1 MRRWLFRAFMLA
13 AAVVLALVAY
23 ALSPLPLGA
32 EGATFT
38 IKQGSSLR
46 TVANQLSDAGVL
58 RLPLAFEVLGRVMGK
73 DTALQAGNY
82 QVPAGTLVKTLLER
96 ITSGERTLDRITL
109 LEGWTFAQLR
119 AALDRHPALAHD
131 SRGLTEAELIA
142 RLGVTAPSLEGA
154 FLPDTYFFAGGASD
168 FEVLKRAQR
177 ALDAQLAAQ
186 WAGRAPNLPY
196 ANAYEGLIMA
206 SIVEKETGVD
216 ADRPLVAGVFVNRL
230 RVPMR
235 LQSDPTVIYGL
246 GSRFDGNLRKPDLL
260 ADTPYNS
267 YTRDGLPPTPI
278 ALAGAASLAAAFR
291 PAPTDALYFVARGD
305 GTSHFSNSLA
315 EHNRAVTKYQKRQG
329 RP

>member
-1 MRRWLFRAFMLA
+1 MCRWLFRLVMLA
-13 AAVVLALVAY
+13 CMAVLALVAY
-23 ALSPLPLGA
+23 AFSPLPVSG
-32 EGATFT
+32 EGAAFT

-46 TVANQLSDAGVL
+46 TVANQLSEAGVL

-73 DTALQAGNY
+73 DTTLQAGNY
-82 QVPAGTLVKTLLER
+82 QVAAGTLVSTLLER

-131 SRGLTEAELIA
+131 SRGLTETELIA
-142 RLGVTAPSLEGA
+142 RFGLTAPSLEGA

-168 FEVLKRAQR
+168 FDVLKRAQR
-177 ALDAQLAAQ
+177 ALDAQLAVL
-186 WAGRAPNLPY
+186 WTGRAVNLPY
-196 ANAYEGLIMA
+196 ESPYEGLILA

-216 ADRPLVAGVFVNRL
+216 ADRAMIAGVFVNRL
-230 RVPMR
+230 RAGMR

-246 GSRFDGNLRKPDLL
+246 GTRFDGNLRKPDLL
-260 ADTPYNS
+260 ADTPHNS

-278 ALAGAASLAAAFR
+278 GLAGLASLNAAFR
-291 PAPTDALYFVARGD
+291 PAVTDALYFVARGD
-305 GTSHFSNSLA
+305 GTSQFSRTLA
-315 EHNRAVTKYQKRQG
+315 DHNRAVTKYQKRQG